1 MNPRLRINP
10 VYKQNVFL
18 KQTVAA
24 ASMSALD
31 ATERALEDEQMGFH
45 VDTTPRCQVSHA
57 ELRSPDLR
65 VHGMGWDG

>member
-1 MNPRLRINP
+1 
-10 VYKQNVFL
+10 
-18 KQTVAA
+18 
-24 ASMSALD
+24 MSALD